1 MTKITRLI
9 PMILL
14 SLSFAMPM
22 ALLRLT
28 EAGAGLLAG
37 RTLNEDYSSFGII
50 IFRADTIS
58 GAR

>member
-22 ALLRLT
+22 VLLRLT
-28 EAGAGLLAG
+28 ETGVVLLAG
-37 RTLNEDYSSFGII
+37 RTLNEDYSTLGII
-50 IFRADTIS
+50 IFRADTI
-58 GAR
+58 